1 MAAAPLYGTGS
12 RALKL
17 ERVIIEG
24 FRGHRERPQMPIDRL
39 AAFITEGGS
48 GFTFSGLDGRGLR
61 SWNSIGS
68 GIPVDT
74 AAAIVAA
81 EQHEIVL
88 YTRNS
93 AFAGYGYYVAGRT
106 AERTARAVRPQDK

>member
-1 MAAAPLYGTGS
+1 M
-12 RALKL
+12 KL
-17 ERVIIEG
+17 EPVVIAG
-24 FRGHRERPQMPIDRL
+24 FRGYRERRQMPIDQL
-39 AAFITEGGS
+39 TAFITEGGS
-48 GFTFSGLDGRGLR
+48 GFIRSGLSDRKGRR
-61 SWNSIGS
+61 SWNSVGS

-93 AFAGYGYYVAGRT
+93 AFAGYGYYVARKTADRT
-106 AERTARAVRPQDK
+106 AQAVRPQDK